1 MKDQKIT
8 NPLYEAIRN
17 SLIVLCVAGLR
28 SAFIIII
35 GKESIECTSDYMMP
49 VFVWI
54 MLIIGVCFGHAYLG
68 NKIGRLKSGLIVGT
82 VFIVL
87 VAIVLRK
94 IMS

>member
-1 MKDQKIT
+1 
-8 NPLYEAIRN
+8 
-17 SLIVLCVAGLR
+17 
-28 SAFIIII
+28 
-35 GKESIECTSDYMMP
+35 MMP